1 MTATIERALPVEGLH
16 DDIPEQEYHADPGS
30 LSSTGA
36 KTILYQGP
44 RAFQHA
50 QANPVHKDAYDIGN
64 VVHALILGVGDYE
77 VLDFPDYRTKVAQQA
92 RDEAREG
99 GKTPILPRD
108 LAPAEAMRDAVY
120 DNSMAAW
127 LLGAGRPEVSLW
139 ATDPETGVLMRGRI
153 DWLRDN
159 AFVDVKTSK
168 DPTDPRSYART
179 AWKLGYHVQAAW
191 YQRLLRLNGLDLP
204 PLWIAVH
211 KTEPHETYVHQ
222 PDADML
228 AIGHAEVDR
237 ALHLYASCQASGRWP
252 GLADADTIHTLERPW

>member
-1 MTATIERALPVEGLH
+1 MTATIDRTLPMAGLH
-16 DDIPEQEYHADPGS
+16 PDIPEQEYHADSGS
-30 LSSTGA
+30 LSSTEA
-36 KTILYQGP
+36 KTLLYQGP
-44 RAFQHA
+44 RAYQWAKDH
-50 QANPVHKDAYDIGN
+50 PVQKDAYDLGN
-64 VVHALILGVGDYE
+64 VVHALVLGVGDYE
-77 VLDFPDYRTKVAQQA
+77 VLDFADYRTKAAQQA
-92 RDEAREG
+92 RDEARAA

-108 LAPAEAMRDAVY
+108 LAPAQAMRDAIY

-168 DPTDPRSYART
+168 DPTDPRAYART

-191 YQRLLRLNGLDLP
+191 YQRLLRLNGFDLP

-211 KTEPHETYVHQ
+211 KNEPHETYVHQ
-222 PDADML
+222 PDPEML
-228 AIGHAEVDR
+228 AVGHEEVDR